1 MRLVCTRDRAAA
13 SVGGLPDDS
22 EQDHTVILDNVE
34 VERAA
39 RALERAATLGA
50 RMDWSHDSVANV
62 LGGRGELTDAINQLV
77 QHGLVLHLVEQ
88 SRYPASVRRRALR
101 VRPGVVEVD
110 ITATIT
116 DLPTWSEG
124 RGLSP
129 AELRHTSEQVLCRLL
144 GCERAVL
151 HRVEVPLAAVHI
163 ERDEIEEG

>member
-101 VRPGVVEVD
+101 VR
-110 ITATIT
+110 
-116 DLPTWSEG
+116 
-124 RGLSP
+124 RRRCRP
-129 AELRHTSEQVLCRLL
+129 AAALCSRF
-144 GCERAVL
+144 
-151 HRVEVPLAAVHI
+151 LA
-163 ERDEIEEG
+163 